1 MLTIKTKPDYTL
13 GFIKYTEIKMHP
25 SLPDGLYYY
34 ESQLEG
40 GKDIGKLSEI
50 TEEQAKELVDLGK
63 MYFKITTPE
72 CYDGKKQKLYVDL
85 NELHE
90 FDKFNGKPVG
100 EAYKLKLKDA
110 ALSVGIEEKDFDK
123 YLVVKL

>member
-50 TEEQAKELVDLGK
+50 TEEQARELVEEGHHFYGSL
-63 MYFKITTPE
+63 YKIYYSENSGLLQP
-72 CYDGKKQKLYVDL
+72 YHMNDGEPAWFSNAINSLQSAAEEVGIK
-85 NELHE
+85 EEE
-90 FDKFNGKPVG
+90 FDQ
-100 EAYKLKLKDA
+100 
-110 ALSVGIEEKDFDK
+110 
-123 YLVVKL
+123 YLVIKL